1 MNATTTRALTEGGLP
16 LTTLLHLAQSG
27 AKHVPQIL
35 DLTGRGDWQ
44 TRALALSAVGCIV
57 RDDPYARRLHPLRHL
72 VMRRLP
78 WLRWR
83 FPSVGPQGA
92 FVREALGNLLV
103 DRTWVVRLAAALAVG
118 ECGSPAMVERV
129 RPLLADSFRP
139 VRLAAAASLLACGVT
154 PGVDEPTLLAGAEP
168 APTRIGD
175 TEITLDWLSRLA
187 GVHRQVLASIRSWS
201 PVSPKADDP
210 AAWAHYLGGDLR
222 EEVKD
227 SRDAEILRYAQQK
240 ETHYNFTKPFTRV
253 NRTQNVRLL
262 HSFLVVAENLRV
274 PHDGL
279 ILDLGGGAGW
289 VSELLAKLG
298 YRPVTLDIA
307 TSLIRVGRDRF
318 ERERLT
324 ARFTAG
330 DMTALPIRSGS
341 VDAVVVIDALHHV
354 PDIPAVFNEA
364 FRVLAPGGQFIIAEP
379 GEGHAETEK
388 SRAEMSEHGV
398 CEREIHLHEAVRYGR
413 DAGFAPIRIIP
424 HYVPS
429 VELSPED
436 FERAA
441 GTPSARWAVRQAG
454 QPVAFDHFVLQSVL
468 SHPIVVFAKGE
479 RPLDSRMPRELRA
492 VVEPDLHRTGA
503 IVEGVVHVTN
513 VGDTLWLHGVG
524 DVAGRVRIGFQ
535 LMTPERRLVNMDFAR
550 AEIAQD
556 VPPGGSIRISVRLQL
571 PSADTPYLFKLDM
584 VDEHICWFE
593 DMGSK
598 PIYVAMP

>member
-1 MNATTTRALTEGGLP
+1 MNATAGPVPTEGSLP
-16 LTTLLHLAQSG
+16 LATLLHLSRKGAQ
-27 AKHVPQIL
+27 HVPMIL
-35 DLTGRGDWQ
+35 DLTARGDWQ
-44 TRALALSAVGCIV
+44 TRALALSAVGTIV
-57 RDDPYARRLHPLRHL
+57 RADPYAARLYPMRHL
-72 VMRRLP
+72 VLRRLP

-83 FPSVGPQGA
+83 FASVGPQGA
-92 FVREALGNLLV
+92 FVRDAVANLLQ
-103 DRTWVVRLAAALAVG
+103 DRTWLVRLAAALALG
-118 ECGSPAMVERV
+118 ECRSPDMADRL
-129 RPLLADSFRP
+129 RPLLGDSFRP
-139 VRLAAAASLLACGVT
+139 VRLAAAASLLACGAAPGLDEAVLVT
-154 PGVDEPTLLAGAEP
+154 GAEA

-175 TEITLDWLSRLA
+175 TEVTLDWLSRLTGA
-187 GVHRQVLASIRSWS
+187 HRTVLAASHPWS
-201 PVSPKADDP
+201 STCPRDDDP
-210 AAWAHYLGGDLR
+210 AAWARHLGGELR

-274 PHDGL
+274 PDDGL
-279 ILDLGGGAGW
+279 VLDLGGGAGW

-298 YRPVTLDIA
+298 YRPITLDIS

-324 ARFTAG
+324 PRFTAG
-330 DMTALPIRSGS
+330 DMTSLPIRSGS

-354 PDIPAVFNEA
+354 PDIPAVFREA
-364 FRVLAPGGQFIIAEP
+364 FRVLAPGGQFILAEP

-398 CEREIHLHEAVRYGR
+398 CEREVHLQEAVRYGR
-413 DAGFAPIRIIP
+413 ESGFAPIRIIP

-429 VELSPED
+429 VDLTPEA
-436 FERAA
+436 FEAA
-441 GTPSARWAVRQAG
+441 SGTPSARWAVRQAG

-468 SHPIVVFAKGE
+468 SHPILVFSKGE
-479 RPLDSRMPRELRA
+479 RPLDSRMPRDLRA
-492 VVEPDLHRTGA
+492 IVEAELHRAGDT
-503 IVEGVVHVTN
+503 VEGVVRVTN

-535 LMTPERRLVNMDFAR
+535 LMTPERRLLDMDFRR
-550 AEIAQD
+550 AEIGRD
-556 VPPGGSIRISVRLQL
+556 VPPGASVEVTVRLQL
-571 PSADTPYLFKLDM
+571 PSAGTPYLLKLDM

-598 PIYVAMP
+598 PVYVALP